1 MGILNKFF
9 GENIGARIGASIPG
23 IGAVGGQL
31 ISEGLAGV
39 DRAFGISEAVTQQ
52 IRNPQDISAPNVQ
65 QNIDTPGIVGDFVV
79 DAPRQMNG
87 QFVRTAVPAMA
98 AGNIIRQLSRNSA
111 DKVVAGGAVVVEIL
125 EELFLNN
132 PSATKEE
139 AATYVYRSLN
149 RRPDGQLGRF
159 TRIDQRRIKSLVKE
173 IGLEATAANM
183 KLDVD
188 IVNELISKRFRTPP
202 ITISRSFDRKLGKF
216 LRDVGKVNDNV
227 SKLVSAGKKTQTR
240 PATRRSSSRAGSARR
255 TTTVVN

>member
-1 MGILNKFF
+1 MGILNRFF
-9 GENIGARIGASIPG
+9 GPNIGAKLGTAIG
-23 IGAVGGQL
+23 IGPIAGQAV
-31 ISEGLAGV
+31 SEGLAGV

-52 IRNPQDISAPNVQ
+52 IRNPQDVSAPNAQ

-79 DAPRQMNG
+79 DAPQQMSG
-87 QFVRTAVPAMA
+87 QFVRTAGLPA
-98 AGNIIRQLSRNSA
+98 AGGAIIRSLSRNA
-111 DKVVAGGAVVVEIL
+111 ANKVTAGGAVVVEIL

-132 PSATKEE
+132 PTATKEE

-159 TRIDQRRIKSLVKE
+159 TRVDQRRIKSLVKE
-173 IGLEATAANM
+173 IGLEAASANM

-202 ITISRSFDRKLGKF
+202 ITISRSFDRKLNKY
-216 LRDVGKVNDNV
+216 LRDIGKANDNV
-227 SKLVSAGKKTQTR
+227 KKLVSAGKLTQAR
-240 PATRRSSSRAGSARR
+240 PPARKSTARSSTARR